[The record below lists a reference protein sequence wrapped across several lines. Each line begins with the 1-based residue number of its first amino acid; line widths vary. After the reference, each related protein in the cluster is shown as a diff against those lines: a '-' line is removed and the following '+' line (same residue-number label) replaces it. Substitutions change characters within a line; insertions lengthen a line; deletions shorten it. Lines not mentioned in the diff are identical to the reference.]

1 MTKQRIQI
9 GAINS
14 GSGDTLRAAMIKI
27 NNNFDELYDLTGNDS
42 SGQGIDINGN
52 TITSNFED
60 TDITLSPNGAGDI
73 VMDGDLVV
81 TVIKSDDSTEVK
93 ISDSLNVTGTV
104 TATTFVGDGSGL
116 TGLPGGDST
125 EVYTNILRSN
135 DSTAIQVA
143 DNLVPTDDDTFS
155 LGTADK
161 KWSALHVAGGTIFLG
176 NLQIKDSGSNSL
188 QILRSDGST
197 TAAVESTSTTLNVVG
212 DDSTDMEIVVG
223 TDRLFFQGGTNI
235 ETSTDSGAQLT
246 ISTSNTPTFSG
257 TVTAGG
263 LTIGSAVINEA
274 ELEQIDGITA
284 GTIVASK
291 AVVVDAN
298 KDISSFRNLTATG
311 TITTGG
317 ITIGSAAI
325 VEAELEMI
333 DGITAGT
340 VAASK
345 AVVVDANKDAASFR
359 NITATGAVTGGSF
372 VIGSADISEA
382 ELETID
388 GITAGTVA
396 ASKAVVV
403 DSDKDIGSFRNLT
416 ATGAITG
423 GSFVIGSA
431 DISEAELETIDGIT
445 AGTVAASKAVIVD
458 ANKDIGS
465 FRNVTATGSFII
477 GSADMNETDLE
488 KLDGITNGTAAANK
502 AIVADGNIDV
512 TAIRNLTLTG
522 NIQVGGDMTVSGT
535 TTSVNTTNLE
545 ISDALLELNKNN
557 SGGADTDAGL
567 LIQRGSAGNNAAF
580 YWNEG
585 ADKFKAVL
593 TTSAATA
600 SAVTDSSTATIVANL
615 EGNVTGN
622 TSGSSGS
629 TTGNAA
635 TATALESARNIGGVS
650 FDGTGNIN
658 LPGVN
663 TAGNQNTSGTAAI
676 ATTVTVSDN
685 ESTNE
690 SNVILF
696 AAGAAGSGNLGVEA
710 DGNMT
715 YNPSTGKITATG
727 FVGAVTG
734 DVTGDVTGN
743 ADTATALATA
753 RTIHG
758 VSFDG
763 TANIDLSEVI
773 QDTVGAMTS
782 SNTES
787 GITVAYQDADGTL
800 DFTVGTLNQ
809 DTTGSA
815 ATLTTARTIGGVSFD
830 GSANIN
836 LPGVNSAGNQ
846 NTSGTAAIA
855 TTVTITDNENTNEEN
870 VVTFVAGADADG
882 GNVGLESDGN
892 FTYNPST
899 GAVTAVKF
907 KGDGSELT
915 GIGGDAVT
923 LNVLG
928 DDSTDMQVVLGTDRL
943 YFQGG
948 TNISTST
955 DSGAQLTISVAD
967 APTFSGKITAD
978 AGIDIDNFNIDGTT
992 IALSSGDLTIDGAG
1006 DIILDAAGDEVIFK
1020 DGSTNVGHV
1029 SLNSDNLTIKSLV
1042 SDKDMIFQGNDGGSG
1057 ITALT
1062 LDMSAAGA
1070 ATFNST
1076 VTATGFT
1083 IGSAAI
1089 VEAELEMIDGITA
1102 GTAAASK
1109 ALVLSSNKDIGTI
1122 RNITSN
1128 GTIQFGSLSDG
1139 TITATA
1145 FVDEDDMSSDSATL
1159 IPTQQSVKAY
1169 VDSEISGVSG
1179 GSTTLN
1185 VVGDDSTD
1193 MEIALG
1199 TDRLYFQGGT
1209 NIGTS
1214 TDSGAQLT
1222 ISVADAPTFSGTVT
1236 AGGFTIG
1243 SAAINEAELETID
1256 GITAGT
1262 VAASKAVIVDSS
1274 KDITGFRNVTGTGD
1288 VEGASL
1294 TVSSGVA
1301 ISASSG
1307 DVTVAN
1313 ATSNK
1318 DLIFTVNDGGSATE
1332 VFRLDGDVSAMLV
1345 ASGKELRFAD
1355 SGEKISGDGTDLT
1368 IASGAKINLTATSDV
1383 VVPANVGITFG
1394 DGEKIEG
1401 DDTNLTVTSGGAIN
1415 LTATTDVVV
1424 PANVGITFGTGEKIE
1439 GDNTDLTVTS
1449 GAKITLAA
1457 TSDVHIPNDVGIVF
1471 GGASEKIE
1479 GDGTDLVISANN
1491 LTVDAAADI
1500 ILDAGG
1506 NDFQFKAG
1514 GTHVLSIVN
1523 SSSDV
1528 IIKPIVDA
1536 KDIIFQ
1542 QRDGT
1547 EVARIEDNAT
1557 FNVVTGKLAINGTA
1571 ITSTAAELNALDG
1584 ITAVVGELNALD
1596 IGSTAVGTA
1605 VASKAVILDSNKDYT
1620 GFRNFTATGDVEGAS
1635 VTVTDGVAISA
1646 SSGDVTVANATSDKD
1661 LIFTVND
1668 GGSATEVMRLD
1679 GDVSAILVAS
1689 GKELRFADSGE
1700 KISGDGTDLTIASG
1714 AKINL
1719 TATSDVVVPA
1729 NVGIT
1734 FGSGE
1739 KIEGDNTN
1747 ITVTSGGAI
1756 NLTATTDVVIPANVG
1771 ITFGTGEKIE
1781 GDNTHLT
1788 VTSGG
1793 AINLT
1798 ATTDVVIPANVGIT
1812 FGTGEKIEGDS
1823 TDLTITSGAKINLA
1837 ATSDIH
1843 IPNDVGIV
1851 FGGASEKIE
1860 GDGTDLVI
1868 SANNLTVDAAADII
1882 LDAGGNDFQFKAG
1895 GTHVLSVV
1903 NSSSDVII
1911 KPIVDAKDIIFQQ
1924 RDGTEVARI
1933 EDNATFNV
1941 VTGKLA
1947 INGTAITSTAAELNL
1962 VDGITAG
1969 TVSASKAVITDSNK
1983 DALGFRNISATG
1995 TAEIGGDLQIGG
2007 NFTVSG
2013 TTTSVNTTNLEIQDA
2028 LLELNK
2034 NNSGGADV
2042 DAGIFIQR
2050 GSEGNNAVL
2059 YWNEGDDT
2067 FKAVLS
2073 DSIATADA
2081 VTDSSFAGLEVGSL
2095 TVNAGVAITASSG
2108 DVTVANATSNKD
2120 LIFTV
2125 NDGGSATEVM
2135 RLDGDVSA
2143 ILVASGKELR
2153 FADSGEKISGDGTD
2167 LTIASGAKINLTA
2180 TSDVVVPANVGI
2192 TFGTGE
2198 KIEGDNTDLTVTSG
2212 AKITL
2217 AATSDVHI
2225 PNDVGIVFGGAS
2237 EKIEGDGT
2245 DLVISA
2251 NNLTVDAAA
2260 DIILDAGGNDFQ
2272 FKAGGTHVL
2281 SIVNSSSDVIIK
2293 PIADAKDIIFQQ
2305 RDGTEVARIE
2315 DNATFNVV
2323 TAKLAINGTAITST
2337 AAELNA
2343 LDGIT
2348 AVVGELN
2355 ALDIGDTAVGN
2366 AVASKAMILDSN
2378 KDYTGGRNLTV
2389 TGALAS
2395 STVTA
2400 NGGVTIDNIVIDG
2413 TEIDLS
2419 SGDLTI
2425 DVAGDIELNADGG
2438 DIKLQDASVTFGHL
2452 TNSSSDFVIE
2462 AKVQD
2467 KDIIFKGDDGGSGIT
2482 ALTLDMSD
2490 AGSAAFNDKVT
2501 IGDGKLVLN
2510 STAVTSTA
2518 AEINALD
2525 GITAVVGELNA
2536 LDLGST
2542 AVGNAIAS
2550 KAVILDSNKDY
2561 TGLRNVT
2568 ATGDV
2573 EGGSVTVTDGVAIS
2587 ASSGDVTVANATSD
2601 KDLIFTVNDGG
2612 SATEVFRLDGD
2623 VSAMLVA
2630 SGKELRFADS
2640 GEKIS
2645 GDGTDLT
2652 IASGAKINLTATSDV
2667 VVPANVGITF
2677 GSGEKIEGDNTDLT
2691 VTSGA
2696 KITLAAT
2703 SDVHIPND
2711 VGIVFGG
2718 ASEKIEGDGTD
2729 LVISANNLTVD
2740 AAADIILDAGG
2751 NDFQFKAGGTHIL
2764 SVVNSSSDVIIKPIV
2779 DAKDIIFQQRDGTEV
2794 ARIEDNATF
2803 NVVTGKLAI
2812 NGTAISSTAAELNIL
2827 DGVTSTAAELN
2838 ALDGITAVVGELN
2851 ALDLGSTA
2859 VGTAIASKAVILDS
2873 NKDYTGLRNVT
2884 LSGELDAGSLDVSG
2898 NADIDGTLETDAL
2911 TIGGTA
2917 IADVIAATEVN
2928 LATLATTVT
2937 ITDNENT
2944 NENNALIFTAGGDT
2958 DGGNLGLESDGTCT
2972 YNPSTGKITA
2982 TGFVGTLTGTAS
2994 AAQYSDLAE
3003 RYHADALM
3011 EKGDIVEI
3019 GGTNEITKTTQEI
3032 SPDVF
3037 GVISH
3042 EDQAAFKMNDGLPDD
3057 THPLVALTGRA
3068 DVKVIGPISKG
3079 DRLVT
3084 SSTSGVARKALM
3096 SECTAFTVIGRAL
3109 QDKTTEDVGIV
3120 LCYVNAKS

>member
-27 NNNFDELYDLTGNDS
+27 NNNFDELYDLQGQDS

-60 TDITLSPNGAGDI
+60 TDITLSPNGTGDI

-104 TATTFVGDGSGL
+104 TATAFVGDGSGL
-116 TGLPGGDST
+116 TGVSGSGGGGGDST

-143 DNLVPTDDDTFS
+143 DNLVPTADDTFS

-161 KWSALHVAGGTIFLG
+161 KWSAVHVSGGTIFLG

-223 TDRLFFQGGTNI
+223 TDRLHFQGGTNI

-274 ELEQIDGITA
+274 ELETIDG
-284 GTIVASK
+284 V
-291 AVVVDAN
+291 
-298 KDISSFRNLTATG
+298 
-311 TITTGG
+311 
-317 ITIGSAAI
+317 
-325 VEAELEMI
+325 
-333 DGITAGT
+333 TAGT

-345 AVVVDANKDAASFR
+345 AVIVDANKDAASFR

-382 ELETID
+382 
-388 GITAGTVA
+388 
-396 ASKAVVV
+396 
-403 DSDKDIGSFRNLT
+403 
-416 ATGAITG
+416 
-423 GSFVIGSA
+423 
-431 DISEAELETIDGIT
+431 
-445 AGTVAASKAVIVD
+445 
-458 ANKDIGS
+458 
-465 FRNVTATGSFII
+465 
-477 GSADMNETDLE
+477 DLE

-615 EGNVTGN
+615 EGAVTGN
-622 TSGSSGS
+622 
-629 TTGNAA
+629 AD
-635 TATALESARNIGGVS
+635 TATALATARNIGGVSFDGTGNINLPGVNTAGDQDTSGTAAIATKIIVTDNESTNENNVILFASSVGDSSTASGSGVESDGNMTYNPSTGKITATGFIGAVTGDVTGDVTGNADTATALATARTIGGVS

-676 ATTVTVSDN
+676 ATLVTV
-685 ESTNE
+685 
-690 SNVILF
+690 
-696 AAGAAGSGNLGVEA
+696 
-710 DGNMT
+710 
-715 YNPSTGKITATG
+715 
-727 FVGAVTG
+727 
-734 DVTGDVTGN
+734 
-743 ADTATALATA
+743 
-753 RTIHG
+753 
-758 VSFDG
+758 
-763 TANIDLSEVI
+763 
-773 QDTVGAMTS
+773 
-782 SNTES
+782 
-787 GITVAYQDADGTL
+787 
-800 DFTVGTLNQ
+800 
-809 DTTGSA
+809 
-815 ATLTTARTIGGVSFD
+815 
-830 GSANIN
+830 
-836 LPGVNSAGNQ
+836 
-846 NTSGTAAIA
+846 
-855 TTVTITDNENTNEEN
+855 TDNENTNEEN

-899 GAVTAVKF
+899 GAVTATKF

-915 GIGGDAVT
+915 GISGGGGSST
-923 LNVLG
+923 LNVVG
-928 DDSTDMQVVLGTDRL
+928 DDSTDMEITLGTDRL

-955 DSGAQLTISVAD
+955 DSGAQLTITVAD
-967 APTFSGKITAD
+967 APTFSGA
-978 AGIDIDNFNIDGTT
+978 
-992 IALSSGDLTIDGAG
+992 
-1006 DIILDAAGDEVIFK
+1006 
-1020 DGSTNVGHV
+1020 
-1029 SLNSDNLTIKSLV
+1029 
-1042 SDKDMIFQGNDGGSG
+1042 
-1057 ITALT
+1057 
-1062 LDMSAAGA
+1062 
-1070 ATFNST
+1070 
-1076 VTATGFT
+1076 VTA
-1083 IGSAAI
+1083 A
-1089 VEAELEMIDGITA
+1089 
-1102 GTAAASK
+1102 
-1109 ALVLSSNKDIGTI
+1109 
-1122 RNITSN
+1122 
-1128 GTIQFGSLSDG
+1128 
-1139 TITATA
+1139 
-1145 FVDEDDMSSDSATL
+1145 
-1159 IPTQQSVKAY
+1159 
-1169 VDSEISGVSG
+1169 
-1179 GSTTLN
+1179 
-1185 VVGDDSTD
+1185 
-1193 MEIALG
+1193 
-1199 TDRLYFQGGT
+1199 
-1209 NIGTS
+1209 
-1214 TDSGAQLT
+1214 
-1222 ISVADAPTFSGTVT
+1222 
-1236 AGGFTIG
+1236 GFTIG
-1243 SAAINEAELETID
+1243 SAAINESELETID
-1256 GITAGT
+1256 GVTAGT
-1262 VAASKAVIVDSS
+1262 VAASKAVVVDSN
-1274 KDITGFRNVTGTGD
+1274 KDATGFRNVTGTGD

-1294 TVSSGVA
+1294 TVTSGVA
-1301 ISASSG
+1301 ITASSG

-1332 VFRLDGDVSAMLV
+1332 VMRLDGDVSALLV

-1394 DGEKIEG
+1394 
-1401 DDTNLTVTSGGAIN
+1401 
-1415 LTATTDVVV
+1415 
-1424 PANVGITFGTGEKIE
+1424 TGEKIE
-1439 GDNTDLTVTS
+1439 GDNTDLTITS
-1449 GAKITLAA
+1449 GAKINLAA

-1471 GGASEKIE
+1471 GGDSEKIE

-1514 GTHVLSIVN
+1514 GTHILSIVN

-1528 IIKPIVDA
+1528 IIKPIADA
-1536 KDIIFQ
+1536 KDIILQ

-1547 EVARIEDNAT
+1547 EVARVEDNGT
-1557 FNVVTGKLAINGTA
+1557 FNIVTDKLAINGTA
-1571 ITSTAAELNALDG
+1571 VTSTAAELNFVD
-1584 ITAVVGELNALD
+1584 
-1596 IGSTAVGTA
+1596 GSTAGTV
-1605 VASKAVILDSNKDYT
+1605 VASKAVVVDSNKDAGDFRNLTGVTLKGTTSLQTPLIEFTDGDNAITIANGGGITANTSLTLASGATVTAILDEDNFASDSDTALATQQSIKAYVGSQTGSSISMRVAGSSDSTQANIDLSSNEEFRLIGGNSITTTIGSTADNTMTVALDDNIAIDELSAKDSSNIQIKSPILADSTITSGAITSSGVVTATGFTIGSAAINETELETIDGITAGTVAASKAVIVDSNKDVT
-1620 GFRNFTATGDVEGAS
+1620 GFRNVTGTGDVEGAS
-1635 VTVTDGVAISA
+1635 LTVSSGVAITA

-1668 GGSATEVMRLD
+1668 GGSATEVFRLD
-1679 GDVSAILVAS
+1679 GDVSAMLIAS

-1700 KISGDGTDLTIASG
+1700 KISSDGTDLTIASG

-1719 TATSDVVVPA
+1719 GATSDVHLA
-1729 NVGIT
+1729 NDIGLV
-1734 FGSGE
+1734 FGDAGE
-1739 KIEGDNTN
+1739 KIEGDGTDLTITGNN
-1747 ITVTSGGAI
+1747 IK
-1756 NLTATTDVVIPANVG
+1756 LTATA
-1771 ITFGTGEKIE
+1771 
-1781 GDNTHLT
+1781 
-1788 VTSGG
+1788 
-1793 AINLT
+1793 
-1798 ATTDVVIPANVGIT
+1798 DVVIPANVGIT

-1823 TDLTITSGAKINLA
+1823 TDLTVTSGGKINLTATSDVHIPNDVGIVFGDAAEKIEGDGTDLTITGNNIKLTAAADIVVPANVGITFGTGEKIEGDSTDLTVTSGAKINLN

-1895 GTHVLSVV
+1895 GTHILSVV

-1911 KPIVDAKDIIFQQ
+1911 KPIADAKDIIFQQ
-1924 RDGTEVARI
+1924 RDGTEVARV

-1969 TVSASKAVITDSNK
+1969 TVSASKAVIADSNK

-1995 TAEIGGDLQIGG
+1995 TAEIGGDLQVGG

-2013 TTTSVNTTNLEIQDA
+2013 TTTSVNTTNIEIQDA

-2050 GSEGNNAVL
+2050 GSAGNNAVL

-2073 DSIATADA
+2073 NSVATADA

-2167 LTIASGAKINLTA
+2167 LTIASGAKINLSATSDVVIPANVGITFGDGEKIEGDDTNITVTSGGAINLTA
-2180 TSDVVVPANVGI
+2180 TTDVVVPANVGI

-2212 AKITL
+2212 AKIVLAATSDVEIPANVGITFGTGEKIEGDNTDLTITSGADITL
-2217 AATSDVHI
+2217 AATADVNIPVNVGLRLGDGGENIETDNTDLTITSGGKINLATASDVHLANDKGIVFGDAGEKIEGDGTDLTISSSAKLNLTASSDVHIPKNIGLVFDDNASEKIESDDTDLTIASGAKINLNATSDVHI

-2260 DIILDAGGNDFQ
+2260 DIILDAGGNDLQ

-2281 SIVNSSSDVIIK
+2281 SITNSSSDVIIK
-2293 PIADAKDIIFQQ
+2293 PIVDAKDIIFQQ

-2323 TAKLAINGTAITST
+2323 TGKLAINGTAITST

-2355 ALDIGDTAVGN
+2355 ALDIG
-2366 AVASKAMILDSN
+2366 
-2378 KDYTGGRNLTV
+2378 
-2389 TGALAS
+2389 
-2395 STVTA
+2395 
-2400 NGGVTIDNIVIDG
+2400 
-2413 TEIDLS
+2413 
-2419 SGDLTI
+2419 
-2425 DVAGDIELNADGG
+2425 
-2438 DIKLQDASVTFGHL
+2438 
-2452 TNSSSDFVIE
+2452 
-2462 AKVQD
+2462 
-2467 KDIIFKGDDGGSGIT
+2467 
-2482 ALTLDMSD
+2482 
-2490 AGSAAFNDKVT
+2490 
-2501 IGDGKLVLN
+2501 
-2510 STAVTSTA
+2510 
-2518 AEINALD
+2518 
-2525 GITAVVGELNA
+2525 
-2536 LDLGST
+2536 ST
-2542 AVGNAIAS
+2542 AVGTAVAS

-2561 TGLRNVT
+2561 TGIRNLTTTGSFIIGNADMNETDLEKLDGITNGTVAANKAVVVDGDKDAGSFRNIT
-2568 ATGDV
+2568 ATG
-2573 EGGSVTVTDGVAIS
+2573 TVTTAILDVNSIKSTDSSNIRIDEGLDVVGGLFLSEINSIDSSAIEVNEVTNFNANVVVKADVTTTGSFIIGSASMNETDLEKLDGITNGAGAANKALVLDGSADVASGLRNLTASGTITGGTITLDGGFS
-2587 ASSGDVTVANATSD
+2587 ATESSGDVTVANATSN

-2623 VSAMLVA
+2623 VSALLVA

-2677 GSGEKIEGDNTDLT
+2677 GTGEKIEGDNTDLT
-2691 VTSGA
+2691 ITSGA
-2696 KITLAAT
+2696 KINLAAT

-2718 ASEKIEGDGTD
+2718 DSEKIEGDGTD

-2794 ARIEDNATF
+2794 ARVEDNGTF
-2803 NVVTGKLAI
+2803 NVVTSKLAI
-2812 NGTAISSTAAELNIL
+2812 NGTAI
-2827 DGVTSTAAELN
+2827 TSTAAELN

-2884 LSGELDAGSLDVSG
+2884 LSGELDAGSLDISG
-2898 NADIDGTLETDAL
+2898 DADIDGTLETDAL

-2917 IADVIAATEVN
+2917 IADVIAGTTVN
-2928 LATLATTVT
+2928 LATLASTVT
-2937 ITDNENT
+2937 ITDNEST
-2944 NENNALIFTAGGDT
+2944 NENNALVFTAGGDT

-2982 TGFVGTLTGTAS
+2982 TGFVGDLTGTAS

-3003 RYHADALM
+3003 RYHADAVM

-3019 GGTNEITKTTQEI
+3019 GGENEITKSTQAV

-3068 DVKVIGPISKG
+3068 DVKVIGPINKG

-3084 SSTSGVARKALM
+3084 SSTPGVARKALM

-3109 QDKTTEDVGIV
+3109 QDKTTEDISVV

>member
-9 GAINS
+9 GAVNS
-14 GSGDTLRAAMIKI
+14 GSGDTLRAAMLKI

-60 TDITLSPNGAGDI
+60 TDITLSPNGSGDI

-93 ISDSLNVTGTV
+93 LSDSLNVTGTV

-116 TGLPGGDST
+116 TGITVEIDDST
-125 EVYTNILRSN
+125 EIYTNILRSN

-143 DNLVPTDDDTFS
+143 DNLVPTQNETFS

-161 KWSALHVAGGTIFLG
+161 KWSALHLAGDTIFLG
-176 NLQIKDSGSNSL
+176 NIRIKDTGTNEV
-188 QILRSDGST
+188 QFLRADGVTEANVKSP
-197 TAAVESTSTTLNVVG
+197 SSILNVVG
-212 DDSTDMEIVVG
+212 DDSTDMEIALG
-223 TDRLFFQGGTNI
+223 TDRLYFQGDRNI
-235 ETSTDSGAQLT
+235 STSTDSGAQLT
-246 ISTSNTPTFSG
+246 ISIADAPTFSG

-263 LTIGSAVINEA
+263 LTIGSAAISEA
-274 ELEQIDGITA
+274 ELEQ
-284 GTIVASK
+284 
-291 AVVVDAN
+291 
-298 KDISSFRNLTATG
+298 
-311 TITTGG
+311 
-317 ITIGSAAI
+317 
-325 VEAELEMI
+325 I

-345 AVVVDANKDAASFR
+345 AVVVDANKDAS
-359 NITATGAVTGGSF
+359 
-372 VIGSADISEA
+372 
-382 ELETID
+382 
-388 GITAGTVA
+388 
-396 ASKAVVV
+396 
-403 DSDKDIGSFRNLT
+403 SFRNLT
-416 ATGAITG
+416 ASGTMQFGSISDGTITVTAFADEDDMTSNSATLIPTQQSVKAYVDTELSSFSTILNVVGDDSTDMEIALGTDRLFFQGDTNISTSTDSGAQLTISIADAPTFSG
-423 GSFVIGSA
+423 TVTAGALTIGSA
-431 DISEAELETIDGIT
+431 AISEAELETIDGIT

-458 ANKDIGS
+458 SNKDIGS

-522 NIQVGGDMTVSGT
+522 NIQIGGDMTVSGT

-622 TSGSSGS
+622 VTGNTSGSSGS

-635 TATALESARNIGGVS
+635 TATALATARTIGGVS

-663 TAGNQNTSGTAAI
+663 TAGNQNTSGSAATLTTARTLGGVSFNGSANINLPGVNTAGNQDTSGTAAI

-763 TANIDLSEVI
+763 TANIDLTEVV
-773 QDTVGAMTS
+773 QDTVGAMVS

-787 GITVAYQDADGTL
+787 GITVAYQDGDGTL

-836 LPGVNSAGNQ
+836 LPGVNTAGNQ

-855 TTVTITDNENTNEEN
+855 TTVTVTDNENTNEEN

-882 GNVGLESDGN
+882 GNVGLESDGT

-899 GAVTAVKF
+899 GAVTATTFV
-907 KGDGSELT
+907 GDGSQLT
-915 GIGGDAVT
+915 GVGGDAVT

-928 DDSTDMQVVLGTDRL
+928 DDSTDMQIVIGTDRL
-943 YFQGG
+943 YVQGG
-948 TNISTST
+948 TNIGTSV
-955 DSGAQLTISVAD
+955 DSGAQLTIAVAD
-967 APTFSGKITAD
+967 APTFSGVVT
-978 AGIDIDNFNIDGTT
+978 
-992 IALSSGDLTIDGAG
+992 
-1006 DIILDAAGDEVIFK
+1006 AAGFTI
-1020 DGSTNVGHV
+1020 GSAAIVEAE
-1029 SLNSDNLTIKSLV
+1029 LE
-1042 SDKDMIFQGNDGGSG
+1042 MIDG
-1057 ITALT
+1057 ITAGTVAASKAVVVDSNKDIGSFRNVTATGSFIIGSADMNETDLEK
-1062 LDMSAAGA
+1062 LDGITNGAGA
-1070 ATFNST
+1070 ANKALVLDGSANIASGLAA
-1076 VTATGFT
+1076 VTASGIVTAAGFTIGSAVINETDLEKIDGITNGAGAANKALVLDGDADVASGLRNLTASGVVTAAGFT

-1109 ALVLSSNKDIGTI
+1109 ALVLDSSKDIATI

-1128 GTIQFGSLSDG
+1128 GTVQFGSLSDG

-1145 FVDEDDMSSDSATL
+1145 FVDEDDMSSNSATL

-1169 VDSEISGVSG
+1169 VDSEIGGVG
-1179 GSTTLN
+1179 GTLN

-1193 MEIALG
+1193 MEVVLG
-1199 TDRLYFQGGT
+1199 TDRLYFQGST
-1209 NIGTS
+1209 NISTS
-1214 TDSGAQLT
+1214 TDSTQTLT
-1222 ISVADAPTFSGTVT
+1222 IAVADAPTFSGVVT
-1236 AGGFTIG
+1236 AAGFTIG
-1243 SAAINEAELETID
+1243 SAVINEAELEQID

-1262 VAASKAVIVDSS
+1262 VAASKAVVVDAN
-1274 KDITGFRNVTGTGD
+1274 KDITGFRNVTGAGD

-1301 ISASSG
+1301 I
-1307 DVTVAN
+1307 T
-1313 ATSNK
+1313 
-1318 DLIFTVNDGGSATE
+1318 
-1332 VFRLDGDVSAMLV
+1332 
-1345 ASGKELRFAD
+1345 
-1355 SGEKISGDGTDLT
+1355 
-1368 IASGAKINLTATSDV
+1368 
-1383 VVPANVGITFG
+1383 
-1394 DGEKIEG
+1394 
-1401 DDTNLTVTSGGAIN
+1401 
-1415 LTATTDVVV
+1415 
-1424 PANVGITFGTGEKIE
+1424 
-1439 GDNTDLTVTS
+1439 
-1449 GAKITLAA
+1449 
-1457 TSDVHIPNDVGIVF
+1457 
-1471 GGASEKIE
+1471 
-1479 GDGTDLVISANN
+1479 
-1491 LTVDAAADI
+1491 
-1500 ILDAGG
+1500 
-1506 NDFQFKAG
+1506 
-1514 GTHVLSIVN
+1514 
-1523 SSSDV
+1523 
-1528 IIKPIVDA
+1528 
-1536 KDIIFQ
+1536 
-1542 QRDGT
+1542 
-1547 EVARIEDNAT
+1547 
-1557 FNVVTGKLAINGTA
+1557 
-1571 ITSTAAELNALDG
+1571 
-1584 ITAVVGELNALD
+1584 
-1596 IGSTAVGTA
+1596 
-1605 VASKAVILDSNKDYT
+1605 
-1620 GFRNFTATGDVEGAS
+1620 
-1635 VTVTDGVAISA
+1635 A

-1719 TATSDVVVPA
+1719 TATSDIVVPANVGITFGTGEKIEGNNTDLTVTSGADITLAATADVNIPVNVGLRLGDGGENIETDNTDLTITSGGKINLATASDVHMANDKGIVFGDAGEKIEGDGTDLTISSSAKLNLSATSDVHIPKNVGLVFDDNASEKIESDDTDLTIASGAKIVLAATSDVEIPANIGITFGSGEKIEGDNTDLTLTSGADITLAATADVNIPVNVGLRLGDGGENIETDNTDLTITSGGKINLATASDVHLANDKGLVFGDAGEKIEGDGTNLTIASSAALNLTATTDVVVPA

-1739 KIEGDNTN
+1739 KIEGDNT
-1747 ITVTSGGAI
+1747 
-1756 NLTATTDVVIPANVG
+1756 
-1771 ITFGTGEKIE
+1771 
-1781 GDNTHLT
+1781 
-1788 VTSGG
+1788 
-1793 AINLT
+1793 
-1798 ATTDVVIPANVGIT
+1798 
-1812 FGTGEKIEGDS
+1812 
-1823 TDLTITSGAKINLA
+1823 DLTITSGAKINLT

-1983 DALGFRNISATG
+1983 DALGFRNISASGTG
-1995 TAEIGGDLQIGG
+1995 EIGGNLQVGG
-2007 NFTVSG
+2007 NLTVSG
-2013 TTTSVNTTNLEIQDA
+2013 TTTSVNTTTLEIADA

-2034 NNSGGADV
+2034 NNSGGSDV

-2050 GSEGNNAVL
+2050 GSAGNNAVI

-2067 FKAVLS
+2067 FKAILS
-2073 DSIATADA
+2073 DSAATATS
-2081 VTDSSFAGLEVGSL
+2081 VTDSSFAGFEVGSL

-2198 KIEGDNTDLTVTSG
+2198 KIEGDNTDLTITSGADITLAATADVNIPVNVGLRLGDGGENIETDNTDLTITSGGKINLAATTDIHLANNIGLVFGDDAEKIEGDGTDLTITGNNIKLTAAADIVVPANVGITFGSGEKIEGDSTDLTITSG
-2212 AKITL
+2212 AKINL
-2217 AATSDVHI
+2217 AATSDIHI

-2272 FKAGGTHVL
+2272 FKSGGTHLL

-2293 PIADAKDIIFQQ
+2293 PIVDAKDIIFQQ

-2323 TAKLAINGTAITST
+2323 TGKLAINGTAITST

-2355 ALDIGDTAVGN
+2355 ALDIGDTAVG
-2366 AVASKAMILDSN
+2366 
-2378 KDYTGGRNLTV
+2378 
-2389 TGALAS
+2389 
-2395 STVTA
+2395 
-2400 NGGVTIDNIVIDG
+2400 
-2413 TEIDLS
+2413 
-2419 SGDLTI
+2419 
-2425 DVAGDIELNADGG
+2425 
-2438 DIKLQDASVTFGHL
+2438 
-2452 TNSSSDFVIE
+2452 
-2462 AKVQD
+2462 
-2467 KDIIFKGDDGGSGIT
+2467 
-2482 ALTLDMSD
+2482 
-2490 AGSAAFNDKVT
+2490 
-2501 IGDGKLVLN
+2501 
-2510 STAVTSTA
+2510 TAV
-2518 AEINALD
+2518 
-2525 GITAVVGELNA
+2525 
-2536 LDLGST
+2536 
-2542 AVGNAIAS
+2542 AS
-2550 KAVILDSNKDY
+2550 KAVILDSDKDY
-2561 TGLRNVT
+2561 TGIRNFT
-2568 ATGDV
+2568 AAGDV
-2573 EGGSVTVTDGVAIS
+2573 EGATVTVTDGIAIS

-2612 SATEVFRLDGD
+2612 SGTEVFRLDGD

-2652 IASGAKINLTATSDV
+2652 IASGGKINLTATTDV

-2677 GSGEKIEGDNTDLT
+2677 GTGEKIEGNNTDLTLTSGADITLAATADVNIPVNVGLRLGDGGENIETDNTDLT
-2691 VTSGA
+2691 VTSGG
-2696 KITLAAT
+2696 KINLTAT
-2703 SDVHIPND
+2703 TDIHIPND

-2812 NGTAISSTAAELNIL
+2812 NGTAI
-2827 DGVTSTAAELN
+2827 TSTAAELN

-2917 IADVIAATEVN
+2917 IADVIAGTTVN
-2928 LATLATTVT
+2928 LATLASTVT

-2944 NENNALIFTAGGDT
+2944 NENNPLIFAAGGDL

-3003 RYHADALM
+3003 RYHADAVM

-3042 EDQAAFKMNDGLPDD
+3042 EDQAAFKMNDGHPDN

-3084 SSTSGVARKALM
+3084 SSTSGIARKALM